1 MQKSPLSSSHSF
13 ITVLPSSLLSV
24 SHRPLSSPGSL
35 SLSPTPLKLL
45 SPIPLLPASSSPHLL
60 APFLR
65 WRDPVV
71 GMRHGSISGGV
82 EMRRW
87 QIQWWGGT
95 GETDQAPPP
104 MRRQQRRLAVVASG
118 GPSHPYSRKMT
129 RTRTRMGTVTRWRR
143 RRRRLRA
150 TMATMTR
157 RLRAM
162 KAATSRAAGSSRV
175 RVSWFLDFI
184 LFFLFIFVCGWR
196 KHLDYFHV
204 RVRHPH
210 AKKKDFRRP
219 LGACGSPSRLRK
231 MDSTLWK
238 NAFGSSGSL
247 QPLRVQFQHICWWL
261 YISLHICNIRLFH
274 KIIWLTKHVGKL
286 YLNPYNTIL

>member
-1 MQKSPLSSSHSF
+1 MFACGLFNSPACKNPPSPLPTLLLLFSPALFSLSPTAHYP
-13 ITVLPSSLLSV
+13 LPAL
-24 SHRPLSSPGSL
+24 SL

-87 QIQWWGGT
+87 QIQWWAGT

-104 MRRQQRRLAVVASG
+104 TWRQQRRLAVVASG

-162 KAATSRAAGSSRV
+162 KAATSRAAASSRV

-196 KHLDYFHV
+196 KHLDYFHM

-210 AKKKDFRRP
+210 AKKKWFSQTPWCMRVAQP
-219 LGACGSPSRLRK
+219 P
-231 MDSTLWK
+231 TK
-238 NAFGSSGSL
+238 NGFNL
-247 QPLRVQFQHICWWL
+247 MEKC
-261 YISLHICNIRLFH
+261 
-274 KIIWLTKHVGKL
+274 IW
-286 YLNPYNTIL
+286 